1 MWAKGMLWTVFLV
14 GPAMAEVVKGA
25 CLAVA
30 IDAHPPGIAH
40 ALTNG
45 GGSRDRIAVR
55 RAISAFIGAGVG
67 FVRIRH
73 AC

>member
-1 MWAKGMLWTVFLV
+1 
-14 GPAMAEVVKGA
+14 MAEVVEGA

-40 ALTNG
+40 ALTDG
-45 GGSRDRIAVR
+45 GGSRDRVAVI
-55 RAISAFIGAGVG
+55 RAFSACIGAGVG

>member
-1 MWAKGMLWTVFLV
+1 MT
-14 GPAMAEVVKGA
+14 EVVEGA

-30 IDAHPPGIAH
+30 IDAHPPGITH

-45 GGSRDRIAVR
+45 IGSRDRLAVR
-55 RAISAFIGAGVG
+55 RAISACIGAGVG
-67 FVRIRH
+67 FVRIRS